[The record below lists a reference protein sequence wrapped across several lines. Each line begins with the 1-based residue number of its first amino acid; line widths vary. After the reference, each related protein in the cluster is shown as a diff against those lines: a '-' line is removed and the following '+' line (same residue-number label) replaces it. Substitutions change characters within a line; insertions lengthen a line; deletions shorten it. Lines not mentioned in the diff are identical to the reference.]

1 MLNLVSKITIKQ
13 NGIPT
18 YPNRSDVVIFDFV
31 NNLDI
36 SSTWQNLSD
45 TGSIIFPKN
54 LTFKDQF
61 GNVSSWAKQNIA
73 TNNGNLPPL
82 IVRGDSIKIE
92 IGYEYEKTKGNFVTE
107 INKVF
112 NGFITSVNNRIPL
125 EFSFEDNMWALK
137 QIQAPNMTFKQS
149 EWTLESMIKYLIKDT
164 KYTLKDMI
172 NGSPISTKFGD
183 FTTQNETI
191 AQVLDR
197 LQKDFR
203 FEANFRGNELRCGF
217 IVYYPENRKEHN
229 FKFQHNIISDDLI
242 YKRKDDVLI
251 GVEVHTHQLIPL
263 AKTNKDGTTK
273 FKTEK
278 FNYFGYYYKGDLK
291 IVQIDQKPKAFEG
304 EIRTINMMKMPID
317 EVKNYISKQLN
328 RLTYEGW
335 RGSFVTFGLPQVNHG
350 DIVQLIDDIIP
361 ERNGRYMVKSVE
373 TSFGVNGFRQTIGID
388 IKVDDYSQ
396 EELNAGL

>member
-1 MLNLVSKITIKQ
+1 MLNLVSKITITQ
-13 NGIPT
+13 NPIDT

-31 NNLDI
+31 NNTEI

-54 LTFKDQF
+54 ITFRDKF
-61 GNVSSWAKQNIA
+61 NNISSWAKQNVA

-92 IGYEYEKTKGNFVTE
+92 LGYEYEKTANTFTIE
-107 INKVF
+107 LNTIF
-112 NGFITSVNNRIPL
+112 EGFITSVNNRIPL
-125 EFSFEDNMWALK
+125 EFTFEDQMWALK
-137 QIQAPNMTFKQS
+137 QIQAPNKTFKQS
-149 EWTLESMIKYLIKDT
+149 EYTLESMIKELIKDT
-164 KYTLKDMI
+164 KYTFKDTI
-172 NGSPISTKFGD
+172 NNSPIVTKFGD

-191 AQVLDR
+191 AQVLER

-217 IVYYPENRKEHN
+217 IVYYPDNRKEHN

-242 YKRKDDVLI
+242 YKRKDDVKI
-251 GVEVHTHQLIPL
+251 GVEIHTHQLIAL
-263 AKTNKDGTTK
+263 SKTNKDGTTK

-278 FNYFGYYYKGDLK
+278 FNYFGYYDKGDLK
-291 IVQIDQKPKAFEG
+291 IVEIDKKPTAFDG
-304 EIRTINMMKMPID
+304 EIRTINMMKMPVE
-317 EVKNYISKQLN
+317 EVKNYISRQLN

-335 RGSFVTFGLPQVNHG
+335 RGSFVTFGLPKVNHG
-350 DIVQLIDDIIP
+350 DIVQLIDDVIP

-373 TSFGVNGFRQTIGID
+373 TSFGVNGFRQTIGLD

-396 EELNAGL
+396 AELNAGL